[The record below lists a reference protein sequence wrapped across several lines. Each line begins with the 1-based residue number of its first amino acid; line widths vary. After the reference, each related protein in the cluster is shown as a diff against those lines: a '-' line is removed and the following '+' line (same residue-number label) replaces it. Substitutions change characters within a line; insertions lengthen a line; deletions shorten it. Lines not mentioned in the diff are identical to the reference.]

1 MPPQSVGALPSL
13 RARNPIPPPVRL
25 RAPACIN
32 VHLIVQFAHQTN
44 QEGAMRETKKLTISE
59 AREQLTSLPEQLDRQ
74 PGAVAVTRRGKP
86 VLALLP
92 WDVYESLVETLEI
105 MGDEALMAELRQ
117 AMQEVSAGEAIDWE
131 RALKEL

>member
-1 MPPQSVGALPSL
+1 
-13 RARNPIPPPVRL
+13 
-25 RAPACIN
+25 
-32 VHLIVQFAHQTN
+32 
-44 QEGAMRETKKLTISE
+44 MRETKKLTISE

-105 MGDEALMAELRQ
+105 MGDEALMAELRR